1 MMTTD
6 VCHCCDG
13 SANVQNGSRGH
24 CSRSGGT
31 RNLRFRSGGRLAAVA
46 LVLLGATIAGGQDLQ
61 AFAREDPPST
71 PPADS
76 PPPPDD
82 LGEKLIRKTV
92 QEGEEDVMARI
103 MRHMAS
109 AARMLDVRFD
119 PGAETQ
125 STQRRALNLLDE
137 AIAQAAARRRPRSSQ
152 GQSSHPDK
160 RTAPDQADSQENRR
174 TDAQSQSGAS
184 AKTGSPRKGD
194 ATGVE
199 AVHGRFKETRRA
211 WGMLPQRDRD
221 EVIQGIE
228 ERFLERYR
236 KLIEDY
242 YRALQGEDD
251 SP

>member
-1 MMTTD
+1 MMTT
-6 VCHCCDG
+6 
-13 SANVQNGSRGH
+13 
-24 CSRSGGT
+24 T
-31 RNLRFRSGGRLAAVA
+31 RNPMRIAAC
-46 LVLLGATIAGGQDLQ
+46 LVLLGVAIAGGQDAQ

-76 PPPPDD
+76 PPPDD

-92 QEGEEDVMARI
+92 QEGEEGVMARI
-103 MRHMAS
+103 MRHMAE

-137 AIAQAAARRRPRSSQ
+137 AIAQAAARRRPKSSQ

-160 RTAPDQADSQENRR
+160 RSAPDKADSQGKQGKG
-174 TDAQSQSGAS
+174 AQAASSGS
-184 AKTGSPRKGD
+184 TKTGSQAKGD

-199 AVHGRFKETRRA
+199 ALQGRFEETRRS